1 MTTLPKK
8 YEQELKDHRD
18 SQNKDRLYQATLKE
32 VKDNEL
38 QAKIKLGREV
48 QELENKQH
56 NYKLDQE
63 NKKMREFFNRVADEG
78 GSWNLNQFNLEL
90 KKAMTPYML
99 PITKGK

>member
-1 MTTLPKK
+1 MTILPKK

-48 QELENKQH
+48 QELKNQHHNWLLDEKNKGL
-56 NYKLDQE
+56 NS
-63 NKKMREFFNRVADEG
+63 DEIHFIFL
-78 GSWNLNQFNLEL
+78 NLIFSES
-90 KKAMTPYML
+90 
-99 PITKGK
+99 

>member
-1 MTTLPKK
+1 MIT
-8 YEQELKDHRD
+8 QEDIDKEMKHIRD

-63 NKKMREFFNRVADEG
+63 NKKMREFFKRVADEG
-78 GSWNLNQFNLEL
+78 GSWSLNKFNLEF
-90 KKAMTPYML
+90 KKAMENF
-99 PITKGK
+99 K